1 MKRRFAVCFTV
12 VCVFM
17 LLSIGALHAKKKA
30 PAEKPKIVFWQNE
43 AGSGLSGWY
52 KAVIEDINARE
63 GFTVEMVENPIANVI
78 DLLTAAGV
86 SQSGFD
92 ITWDW
97 SVRSSSVL
105 GG

>member
-52 KAVIEDINARE
+52 KAVIEVLDRAPREERIVSAGERAR
-63 GFTVEMVENPIANVI
+63 
-78 DLLTAAGV
+78 
-86 SQSGFD
+86 S
-92 ITWDW
+92 
-97 SVRSSSVL
+97 
-105 GG
+105 